1 VHIGKASNSL
11 LRRALVDIVVDGGAS
26 KRRALAFANLEAIL
40 EVLHSFARVLDNPAW
55 RNAELALVITAI
67 VMLPTLVAPPL
78 SLRQHPFRRAPK
90 AVCPE
95 RKISNLRA
103 L

>member
-1 VHIGKASNSL
+1 
-11 LRRALVDIVVDGGAS
+11 
-26 KRRALAFANLEAIL
+26 
-40 EVLHSFARVLDNPAW
+40 
-55 RNAELALVITAI
+55 VITAI